1 MLSMF
6 TVWLDN
12 TFMGYCWW
20 RIILIQAGN
29 YMFKVNDRNTGKKC
43 EICLKLKLKK
53 PERRQWLRSGVF
65 IVNFEQVKAG

>member
-6 TVWLDN
+6 TVWLDK
-12 TFMGYCWW
+12 TFMSYCWW

-53 PERRQWLRSGVF
+53 PERRQWLRSSVF